1 MQASRK
7 FRVIVLGILLGS
19 SAAAVADGPFAG
31 VLTAANRAKYS
42 GTGCPISIVYTATI
56 NLHPHNGLAFNYHWE
71 RSDGAKG
78 ATHVVRPGRDE
89 NSIVVRDTWRL
100 GAPGQHYDVSETIHI
115 KSGNTHEQFTT
126 PVVDVTCR

>member
-7 FRVIVLGILLGS
+7 LQAVALSVLLFS
-19 SAAAVADGPFAG
+19 SAAALADGPFAG
-31 VLTAANRAKYS
+31 IHTGANRAKYS
-42 GTGCPISIVYTATI
+42 GTGCPINIVYTATI
-56 NLHPHNGLAFNYHWE
+56 NLHPHKGLAFNYHWE

-78 ATHVVRPGRDE
+78 AVHTVRPGQGE

-100 GAPGQHYDVSETIHI
+100 GAPGQHYDVSETIFVN
-115 KSGNTHEQFTT
+115 SGNTHESYPT